1 MSGHVASER
10 FVGREGELEALG
22 AESGAIV
29 IAGDAGV
36 GKSRLVAELERR
48 ALADGKLVLVG
59 ECLELTDGEL
69 PYAAVVSAL
78 RPVLDHELAAG
89 VFNAAERQQ
98 LSRLWP
104 ELGSEAEAGSEA
116 DPSNQARVF
125 ALLLRLLTALPR
137 RRPVVFIVE
146 DLHWAD
152 RSTRD
157 FLAFLVRAARGERI
171 LSVATLRLEEL
182 PREHPVRSFV
192 AELTRV
198 RGVRRLELAPFTAD
212 ELALQVEGILGERP
226 RADLVARLFE
236 RSEGNAF
243 YTEELLAAGGDA
255 ELPVSLRDLLLVRI
269 ERLSESAR
277 QLLALVATAG
287 RAVDERLLAA
297 VGTVPDDAFAPAL
310 REALAQQ
317 VLVARGESGA
327 YAFRHALVSEAVYR
341 DLLAGERTTLH
352 LALARTLAA
361 HPELAAS
368 AIGLSGELAHHW
380 YCAGDLVRALEA
392 SVQAGV
398 DSDRA
403 FAFEETMR
411 HCERGLQIWY
421 RVPDPATVAGIDRI
435 ALLERTAVAAVRA
448 EQPQRGSELA
458 AEAVAELDPER
469 DPLRLA
475 QVYVILGRCR
485 WLSADTAG
493 SLEAYHQAV
502 HLVPEQPPSP
512 ERALVL
518 ATEAQALMLTGR
530 ARESLERCTQALELA
545 EALDDRHV
553 QAHVHNTLAGMGWM
567 AGDAVEHAAIA
578 RRLSSE
584 LGAVEEIGRSYV
596 NGSEGYEY
604 LGRTED
610 AIRLAQEGI
619 DTASHWGITDFA
631 VYLSA
636 SVASWKLR
644 LGDPD
649 TAARLWA
656 DAAPRGGTVAAA
668 WYQVAGLLSTLRG
681 EFAQADRELEYAAE
695 LALGVGGPEWWPA
708 TTAAIAVLRLWQGR
722 LEDAAQAA
730 HEALDAIADPSF
742 APWLVDF
749 SIVYPTASR
758 VDADRAEAARAR
770 GDSDT
775 AAEAAAAAADA
786 VARCDEM
793 LAQIPE
799 GRMAPRGLACR
810 SLAVAEAARAAGR
823 AEPDAWGAA
832 VEQFRAVGEP
842 YLVAYAEFR
851 QAEAAVAAGSRAAA
865 EVPLRDAHA
874 LTVGMGEVPLRAEIE
889 ALAQRARISLGEDG
903 GGPVDGEP
911 SLGITA
917 REREVL
923 VLLAQGA
930 TNREIAESLVITEKT
945 ASVHVSHILAKLDA
959 RNRGEAA
966 AIAHRLGLTEHL

>member
-1 MSGHVASER
+1 
-10 FVGREGELEALG
+10 VGREGELAVLE
-22 AESGAIV
+22 EDSGAVV

-36 GKSRLVAELERR
+36 GKSRLIAELERN
-48 ALADGKLVLVG
+48 AMDDGKFVLVG

-69 PYAAVVSAL
+69 PYAAIVSAL
-78 RPVLDHELAAG
+78 RPMLDHDVAAD
-89 VFNAAERQQ
+89 VFTAGERQQ

-104 ELGSEAEAGSEA
+104 ELGGGGEAGADA

-125 ALLLRLLTALPR
+125 ALLLRLLTALAR
-137 RRPVVFIVE
+137 ERPVVFIVE

-171 LSVATLRLEEL
+171 LSVATLRLGEL
-182 PREHPVRSFV
+182 PREHPVRGFV

-212 ELALQVEGILGERP
+212 ELTEQVESILGERP

-243 YTEELLAAGGDA
+243 YTEELLAAAGDA
-255 ELPVSLRDLLLVRI
+255 ELPVSLRDLLLVRVQ
-269 ERLSESAR
+269 RLSEPAR

-297 VGTVPDDAFAPAL
+297 VGTVGAAEFAPAL

-317 VLVARGESGA
+317 VLVSRGDSGA

-341 DLLAGERTTLH
+341 DLLAGERTALH

-361 HPELAAS
+361 HPELGAS
-368 AIGLSGELAHHW
+368 AIGVSGELAHHW
-380 YCAGDLVRALEA
+380 YSAGDLVRALEA
-392 SVQAGV
+392 LVRAGV

-403 FAFEETMR
+403 FAFAETLR
-411 HCERGLQIWY
+411 HCERALGIWY
-421 RVPDPATVAGIDRI
+421 RVPDAAAVAGIDRA
-435 ALLERTAVAAVRA
+435 ALMERAALAAVRA
-448 EQPQRGSELA
+448 EQPQRGAELA
-458 AEAVAELDPER
+458 AEAVAELDPDD
-469 DPLRLA
+469 DPVRLA

-485 WLSADTAG
+485 WLSADTDG
-493 SLEAYHQAV
+493 SLEAYGEAV
-502 HLVPEQPPSP
+502 RLVPEQPPGP

-518 ATEAQALMLTGR
+518 ATEAQALMLTGQSV
-530 ARESLERCTQALELA
+530 ASLERCAQALDLA
-545 EALDDRHV
+545 VALDDRHV
-553 QAHVHNTLAGMGWM
+553 QAHVHNTLAGLGWM
-567 AGDAVEHAAIA
+567 AGDAVEHAATA
-578 RRLSSE
+578 RQLSSE
-584 LGAVEEIGRSYV
+584 IGAVEEIGRSYV

-619 DTASHWGITDFA
+619 DSSSHWGMTDFA

-636 SVASWKLR
+636 SVALWKLR
-644 LGDPD
+644 LGDPEA
-649 TAARLWA
+649 AARLWA
-656 DAAPRGGTVAAA
+656 DAAPSGGTVAAA

-681 EFAQADRELEYAAE
+681 EFAQADSELERASE
-695 LALGVGGPEWWPA
+695 LAAGVGGPEWWPA
-708 TTAAIAVLRLWQGR
+708 TTAAIAVLRLWEGR
-722 LEDAAQAA
+722 LDDAAHAA
-730 HEALDAIADPSF
+730 HRALDAIADPGF

-749 SIVYPTASR
+749 SIVYPTVAR
-758 VDADRAEAARAR
+758 VDADRAEDARAR
-770 GDSDT
+770 GDADDGLE
-775 AAEAAAAAADA
+775 EAAAAATA
-786 VARCDEM
+786 VTRCDEM
-793 LAQIPE
+793 LAQIPK
-799 GRMAPRGLACR
+799 GQVAPRGVACR
-810 SLAVAEAARAAGR
+810 SLTVAEAARAAGR
-823 AEPDAWGAA
+823 PDPDAWADA
-832 VEQFRAVGEP
+832 VERFRELGDP
-842 YLVAYAEFR
+842 YIVAYAEFR
-851 QAEAAVAAGSRAAA
+851 QAEAAVAAGARAA
-865 EVPLRDAHA
+865 VDVLLRDAHA
-874 LTVGMGEVPLRAEIE
+874 LTAGMGEVPLRAQIA
-889 ALAQRARISLGEDG
+889 ALARRSRISLGEDG
-903 GGPVDGEP
+903 DGQAGHD
-911 SLGITA
+911 SALGITA

-966 AIAHRLGLTEHL
+966 AIAHRLGLTSL